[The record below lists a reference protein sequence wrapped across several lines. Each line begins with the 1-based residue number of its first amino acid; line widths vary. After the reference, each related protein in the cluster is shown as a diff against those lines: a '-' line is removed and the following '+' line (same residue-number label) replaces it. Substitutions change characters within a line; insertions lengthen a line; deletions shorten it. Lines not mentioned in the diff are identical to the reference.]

1 MKLGRLK
8 LSNKLM
14 LAPMLK
20 VTTAPYRR
28 FCRTLSGK
36 IGLVFVPMLYTKRIV
51 KCPKSVIEPLYRI
64 SEERPIGVQLI
75 GSDPIALK
83 KTIEHLES
91 YEFDVLDINAGC
103 PSRRAV
109 KLQEGGYILNN
120 LNNLAKIINVA
131 TKHSSRPVSV
141 KIRIGVYKPLNL
153 QSLSRI
159 INDSGLEFITVHGRT
174 VKEKFDDSKLNLEF
188 VRNLKEEVNIPI
200 IGNGSIDS
208 PQFAEHFLKYTRVDG
223 LMIGRASIGNPEIFK
238 QIGVFLEK
246 KIILEHENTIPL
258 FLERVKIYEKC
269 IDEFINDG
277 LKLKYPLE
285 KYKFNE
291 LFRNSIW
298 LTKGL
303 KEATFLRRFIS
314 KASNLEQLKKV
325 INQIKDGKFKA
336 IPA

>member
-1 MKLGRLK
+1 
-8 LSNKLM
+8 
-14 LAPMLK
+14 
-20 VTTAPYRR
+20 
-28 FCRTLSGK
+28 
-36 IGLVFVPMLYTKRIV
+36 
-51 KCPKSVIEPLYRI
+51 
-64 SEERPIGVQLI
+64 
-75 GSDPIALK
+75 
-83 KTIEHLES
+83 
-91 YEFDVLDINAGC
+91 
-103 PSRRAV
+103 
-109 KLQEGGYILNN
+109 
-120 LNNLAKIINVA
+120 
-131 TKHSSRPVSV
+131 
-141 KIRIGVYKPLNL
+141 
-153 QSLSRI
+153 
-159 INDSGLEFITVHGRT
+159 
-174 VKEKFDDSKLNLEF
+174 DDSKLNLEF
-188 VRNLKEEVNIPI
+188 IRNLKEEVNIPI

-291 LFRNSIW
+291 LFRNAIW

-303 KEATFLRRFIS
+303 KEATILRRLLS

>member
-28 FCRTLSGK
+28 FCRRLSGK
-36 IGLVFVPMLYTKRIV
+36 IGLVFVPMLYTKRIE
-51 KCPKSVIEPLYRI
+51 KCPKSVIKPLYRI

-131 TKHSSRPVSV
+131 TKYSSRPVSV
-141 KIRIGVYKPLNL
+141 KIRIGVNKPLNL

-188 VRNLKEEVNIPI
+188 IRNLKEEVNIPI

-238 QIGVFLEK
+238 QI
-246 KIILEHENTIPL
+246 
-258 FLERVKIYEKC
+258 
-269 IDEFINDG
+269 
-277 LKLKYPLE
+277 
-285 KYKFNE
+285 
-291 LFRNSIW
+291 
-298 LTKGL
+298 
-303 KEATFLRRFIS
+303 
-314 KASNLEQLKKV
+314 
-325 INQIKDGKFKA
+325 
-336 IPA
+336 